1 MNYTLPSKK
10 RDRTRNR
17 LLIATQELLLER
29 NAGSLSIR
37 DVTTRA
43 DVVQGTFYNYFD
55 SIEALIDS
63 IGLLFY
69 AVHAQ
74 FIQRLIADTTDSAE
88 IFALTT
94 RQTMRFIAQ
103 SPAYGRFLFDAG
115 LPIDKFLV
123 GLRYSLRLDID
134 QGQRQGRFQV
144 QDLELTVS
152 MVTGSLLGLALDIH
166 RHLLPMSAIETAT
179 CRLLEMLG
187 VSTDEALRIANMQVE
202 FIAPPQPPLMWIA
215 VEASDMGVTS

>member
-1 MNYTLPSKK
+1 MNDVLPTKK

-37 DVTTRA
+37 DITTHA
-43 DVVQGTFYNYFD
+43 DVVHSTFYNYFD
-55 SIEALIDS
+55 SVEALIES
-63 IGLLFY
+63 VGLLFY

-74 FIQRLIADTTDSAE
+74 LIQRLTTDVIDTAE
-88 IFALTT
+88 IFALST

-115 LPIDKFLV
+115 LPIDKFIT
-123 GLRYSLRLDID
+123 GLRYSLRLDIE
-134 QGQRQGRFQV
+134 QGQKQGRFV
-144 QDLELTVS
+144 VNDIELTVS
-152 MVTGSLLGLALDIH
+152 MVTGSLLGLALDLH
-166 RHLLPMSAIETAT
+166 RHLLPATAIETAT

-187 VSTDEALRIANMQVE
+187 IPADEALRVAHLDAE
-202 FIAPPQPPLMWIA
+202 FLAPPQPPLMWIA
-215 VEASDMGVTS
+215 VEATESGLPA